1 VLSPNVSERKSRAQR
16 LKAKSKYLDVELVG
30 INIVLI
36 DGKHIEI
43 SAEEYHSL
51 LRKNRNLSL
60 IKNILENLLN
70 NKNFK
75 YKGKMFNLVTGTW
88 NPVTGCRYECSYCWA
103 RELATTKLK
112 NSHRYIH
119 GFKPM
124 LNEGE
129 FRSKFKKGD
138 FIFVSDMG
146 DLFGD
151 FIPSEWIRKV
161 LDHVRR
167 FPEASFLFL
176 TKNPFRYNEFLF
188 EMPENAILGATIETN
203 NDQILQV
210 HKVSGAPPPTRRYI
224 AMRDLEWDKK
234 FVAIEP
240 ILDFDLET
248 FSFWIEDIFPFLVY
262 VGYDNYGNNLAEPII
277 SKTLSLIEKISENM
291 LVIKKTIR
299 PAWFESG
306 M

>member
-1 VLSPNVSERKSRAQR
+1 MGR
-16 LKAKSKYLDVELVG
+16 D
-30 INIVLI
+30 IVLM

-43 SAEEYHSL
+43 SVEEYHSL
-51 LRKNRNLSL
+51 LQKNRNLSI
-60 IKNILENLLN
+60 IKDILEDILN

-75 YKGKMFNLVTGTW
+75 CKGKMFNLVTGTW
-88 NPVTGCRYECSYCWA
+88 NPVTGCRYKCKYCWA

-119 GFKPM
+119 GFEPM

-151 FIPSEWIRKV
+151 FMPSDWIRKV

-167 FPEASFLFL
+167 FPDASFLFL

-203 NDQILQV
+203 NDQILQT
-210 HKVSGAPPPTRRYI
+210 HNLSGAPLPSRRYI

-234 FVAIEP
+234 FVSIEP

-248 FSFWIEDIFPFLVY
+248 FSAWIEDVFPFLVY
-262 VGYDNYGNNLAEPII
+262 VGYDNYSNRLAEPIM
-277 SKTLSLIEKISENM
+277 SKTLSMIESISENT

-299 PAWFESG
+299 PAWFETG
-306 M
+306 T

>member
-1 VLSPNVSERKSRAQR
+1 
-16 LKAKSKYLDVELVG
+16 VG
-30 INIVLI
+30 RDIVLM

-43 SAEEYHSL
+43 SVEEYHSL
-51 LRKNRNLSL
+51 LRKNRNLSI
-60 IKNILENLLN
+60 IKDILEDILN

-75 YKGKMFNLVTGTW
+75 CKGKMFNLVTGTW
-88 NPVTGCRYECSYCWA
+88 NPVTGCRYKCKYCWA
-103 RELATTKLK
+103 RALATTKLK

-119 GFKPM
+119 GFEPT

-129 FRSKFKKGD
+129 FHSKFKKGD

-151 FIPSEWIRKV
+151 FMPSEWIRKV
-161 LDHVRR
+161 LDYVRR
-167 FPEASFLFL
+167 FPDASFLFL

-188 EMPENAILGATIETN
+188 EMPDNAILGATIETN
-203 NDQILQV
+203 NDQILQT
-210 HKVSGAPPPTRRYI
+210 HNMSGAPPPSRRYI

-234 FVAIEP
+234 FVSIEP

-248 FSFWIEDIFPFLVY
+248 FSAWIEDVFPFLVY
-262 VGYDNYGNNLAEPII
+262 VGYDNYSNRLAEPIM
-277 SKTLSLIEKISENM
+277 SKTLSMIESISENT

-306 M
+306 T

>member
-1 VLSPNVSERKSRAQR
+1 
-16 LKAKSKYLDVELVG
+16 
-30 INIVLI
+30 
-36 DGKHIEI
+36 
-43 SAEEYHSL
+43 
-51 LRKNRNLSL
+51 
-60 IKNILENLLN
+60 
-70 NKNFK
+70 
-75 YKGKMFNLVTGTW
+75 MFNLVTRTW
-88 NPVTGCRYECSYCWA
+88 NPVTGCLYRCNYCWA
-103 RELATTKLK
+103 RELATTKLR
-112 NSHRYIH
+112 NSHRYIQ

-151 FIPSEWIRKV
+151 FMPSEWIRKV

-167 FPEASFLFL
+167 FSEASFLFL

-188 EMPENAILGATIETN
+188 EMPKNAILGATIETN
-203 NDQILQV
+203 NDQILQT
-210 HKVSGAPPPTRRYI
+210 HKISGAPPPSRRYI
-224 AMRDLEWDKK
+224 AMKDLEWDKK
-234 FVAIEP
+234 FISIEP
-240 ILDFDLET
+240 ILDFDLES

-262 VGYDNYGNNLAEPII
+262 VGYDNYRNNLAEPML

-299 PAWFESG
+299 PAWFESRKL
-306 M
+306 